1 MTPTMPTV
9 ELIVNDP
16 DAEKKLQKVTVKGEV
31 DRDTMPDFRDK
42 MEAFLQTFQQTN
54 LVLDL
59 ENLEFINS
67 EGIGYLSD
75 VYNRFSTQSKKIMIL
90 RASARIMDIFQL
102 VGLDQIIPCYNSDE
116 ECLQNAI

>member
-9 ELIVNDP
+9 ELVISDP
-16 DAEKKLQKVTVKGEV
+16 DVDKKVQKVALKGEI

-42 MEAFLQTFQQTN
+42 MEAFLQSFQQSN
-54 LVLDL
+54 LILDL

-75 VYNRFSTQSKKIMIL
+75 VYNRFSTQNKKIMIL
-90 RASARIMDIFQL
+90 KASARIMDIFQL

-116 ECLQNAI
+116 ECMQNLM